1 MKKYPEE
8 KYNIV
13 KLYIIDKKWSSVM
26 IFEKPGKDNTDKTVE
41 CAINAARER
50 GIKYIILASH
60 TGFTAKKFIGLDD
73 IKVICVSGVNGAREK
88 GVNSM
93 PKEVRKELIDAGI
106 EVVTATHVL
115 SGVER
120 GISSKFQGMY
130 PAEIMAHTLRMF
142 SQGVKVCVEI
152 AIMALDADVIPFGE
166 PVIAVGGTGN
176 GADTVAIITP
186 SHAAYVLET
195 KVHEILCK
203 PY

>member
-1 MKKYPEE
+1 
-8 KYNIV
+8 
-13 KLYIIDKKWSSVM
+13 M
-26 IFEKPGKDNTDKTVE
+26 IFEKPGKDNTDAAIK
-41 CAINAARER
+41 CALDAASER
-50 GIKYIILASH
+50 GIKYIVLASH
-60 TGFTAKKFIGLDD
+60 TGFTAKKLLGVDD
-73 IKVICVSGVNGAREK
+73 VKVICVSGVNGAREK

-93 PKEVRKELIDAGI
+93 PKEVRKELIEGGI

-120 GISSKFQGMY
+120 GISSKVGGMY
-130 PAEIMAHTLRMF
+130 PAEIMAFTLRML

-166 PVIAVGGTGN
+166 PVIAIGGTGN
-176 GADTVAIITP
+176 GADTVAIVTP
-186 SHAAYVLET
+186 SHAAYVFET